1 MTATLN
7 GTFNSAPD
15 TPSPVYPDRLIR
27 PLPKRTLRSR
37 LSTDAADTIHYPP
50 TPPASQIF
58 YGIPGDS
65 EEAVNESKVYVQQT
79 IESDRHELTPEAESH
94 HGFETSVELESG
106 DEDGPVVVR
115 RSAGFRGSLSPT
127 SSTHAQGSAG
137 TDGVLKS
144 SAGPDG
150 YDAFENTN
158 NKKKRKIPTPGNM
171 SGHSTLSPEF
181 ANMGLATG
189 NTTPAANG
197 DGTGTYY
204 GNGNPASPVGSGI
217 SGSGRG
223 RLGRS
228 STRSSSGR
236 NPLSANAQNA
246 WMTAPR
252 TPSRRDAMM
261 SPPAPSGEPSDQ
273 GIISTAIANA
283 ATLSSPT
290 RGMSNVS
297 LLDQENT
304 TPTKTQFTFTC
315 ESDSSKGLVLQRNS
329 YSIPRRSPTSPLSS
343 STHNPR
349 AFSTQGTQ
357 TSPNMGNDISTPHV
371 ATPECV
377 FQKKKKK
384 TPKSPEAIYA
394 AAARRRQNNQ
404 QYHNAHNPPRAE
416 DVWVCEFCEYERIF
430 GTPPKALIRQ
440 YEIKDRKQR
449 KLLAEKQRLL
459 EKAKSKGRK
468 AKKTTKNGSKNEAT
482 HPGYDNTSTES
493 TGSGLR
499 DDESLDPE
507 YDDENDSIPA
517 TNPTSPAEL
526 KPPRPLYSDR
536 PKTTGEDSN
545 HHVKHEKPSCI
556 AG

>member
-1 MTATLN
+1 MTATLRTN
-7 GTFNSAPD
+7 RFASPCWVDCRGNPNLQESNIYPVALLLTRCCTRVDGTFNSAPD

-27 PLPKRTLRSR
+27 PLPRRTLRSR

-94 HGFETSVELESG
+94 HGFEISVELESG

-127 SSTHAQGSAG
+127 SSIQAQGSAG

-171 SGHSTLSPEF
+171 AGHHSTLSGEF

-189 NTTPAANG
+189 NTTPTANG

-252 TPSRRDAMM
+252 TPSRRDGMM
-261 SPPAPSGEPSDQ
+261 SSPAPSGM
-273 GIISTAIANA
+273 I
-283 ATLSSPT
+283 
-290 RGMSNVS
+290 
-297 LLDQENT
+297 
-304 TPTKTQFTFTC
+304 
-315 ESDSSKGLVLQRNS
+315 GLAEKL
-329 YSIPRRSPTSPLSS
+329 ILHPRRSPTSPLSS
-343 STHNPR
+343 ATQKPR

-357 TSPNMGNDISTPHV
+357 TSPNMGNAISRMVRPDD
-371 ATPECV
+371 PDFERIE
-377 FQKKKKK
+377 KKK
-384 TPKSPEAIYA
+384 KSPEAVYS

-416 DVWVCEFCEYERIF
+416 DNWICEFCEYERIF
-430 GTPPKALIRQ
+430 GTPPTALIRQ

-468 AKKTTKNGSKNEAT
+468 AKKATKNGSKNEAAQ
-482 HPGYDNTSTES
+482 PGYDHTSVES
-493 TGSGLR
+493 TGPGLR
-499 DDESLDPE
+499 DDESLGPE

-517 TNPTSPAEL
+517 TNPASPAEL
-526 KPPRPLYSDR
+526 KPPRPLCCDR
-536 PKTTGEDSN
+536 PKTTVEDSK
-545 HHVKHEKPSCI
+545 HPVKHDNDPAC
-556 AG
+556 ANG